1 MATRLTDGT
10 PLSFEWLN
18 SLVDEINSLAPNST
32 STSGGGASEIIRFF
46 GSAATTNKHAIV
58 IEKITDTMQPIG
70 LELDVTFP
78 APFADNKV
86 VVVPTIESL
95 SITGAR
101 QGKPIR
107 VGCSIGAV
115 TATGFKLSVFN
126 EEVVDTTST
135 FPVTIHYIAIG
146 NSTA

>member
-18 SLVDEINSLAPNST
+18 SLVDEINSLAPAST
-32 STSGGGASEIIRFF
+32 STSGGASEIIRFF

-58 IEKITDTMQPIG
+58 IDKFTGTMQPIG
-70 LELDVTFP
+70 LELDVVFP

-86 VVVPTIESL
+86 IVVPTIESL

-126 EEVVDTTST
+126 EETVDTTST
-135 FPVTIHYIAIG
+135 FPVTVHYIAIG